1 MKKFIKTNKHSTFL
15 FVCFLFVVGLTFI
28 LPEVFSTHY
37 VFSEQNPDKIN
48 SSEDLVESFTP
59 TYVKTPDQVKGI
71 YMTSWVASRKDLRDE
86 LVRLVNE
93 TELNTIVIDIKDYTG
108 KLTFPINNPELKKHG
123 SEQIRAKDLP
133 EFIEYLHQKGIYVVA
148 RLAVFQDEY
157 FVKYRPD
164 LAVKNLAGT
173 AVWEDRKGISWIDP
187 GSKEYWD
194 YIFLIAEESHK
205 LGFDEINFDYIRFP
219 SDGNMK
225 DISYPFSTTTPR
237 TVVLENFFKYI
248 DDKLSIY
255 PELKT
260 SADLF
265 GMVTNATGDMGIGQL
280 LEIALPYFDYIM
292 PMVYPSH
299 YPPNFQGYKNPAE
312 YPYEI
317 IHFSMKSAVDRS
329 EVFASTTGKTVA
341 EMRPWLQD
349 FDLGADY
356 GPAEVRAQ
364 INATYDVGLDSWILW
379 SASNKYT
386 GSALKPE

>member
-1 MKKFIKTNKHSTFL
+1 MQKLIKTNKQKIFW
-15 FVCFLFVVGLTFI
+15 FVCFFIFVMVVFI
-28 LPEVFSTHY
+28 LPELFSTHY
-37 VFSEQNPDKIN
+37 VFSEQKSREKN
-48 SSEDLVESFTP
+48 VEEVEEKFTP
-59 TYVKTPDQVKGI
+59 SYVATPDQVKGI
-71 YMTSWVASRKDLRDE
+71 YMTSWVASRNDLRAN
-86 LVRLVNE
+86 LVKLIDE
-93 TELNTIVIDIKDYTG
+93 TEINTVVIDIKDYSG
-108 KLTFPINNPELKKHG
+108 KLTFPIKNPELKKHG
-123 SEQIRAKDLP
+123 SEEIRAKDLV
-133 EFIEYLHQKGIYVVA
+133 EFIESLHQKNIYVVA
-148 RLAVFQDEY
+148 RIAVFQDQY

-173 AVWEDRKGISWIDP
+173 AVWKDRKGISWVDP

-194 YIFLIAEESHK
+194 YIFLIAEESYK

-225 DISYPFSTTTPR
+225 DISYPFSTTTQR
-237 TVVLENFFKYI
+237 TVVMENFFKYM
-248 DDKLSIY
+248 DEKLSIY
-255 PELKT
+255 PDLKT

-280 LEIALPYFDYIM
+280 LETALPYFDYIM

-299 YPPNFQGYKNPAE
+299 YPPNFQGYKNPAAH
-312 YPYEI
+312 PYEI

-329 EVFASTTGKTVA
+329 VAYASTTGKTVA

-364 INATYDVGLDSWILW
+364 IKATYDVGLDSWILW

-386 GSALKPE
+386 TGALNAGQ